1 MRGYF
6 YAQLSCWFSLNNSEI
21 VEAANLSFS
30 SNKQLFLETFMA
42 NLSSL
47 IFFNLEILNK
57 TKTGVFSIDRFLV
70 KLFINKNWHNSRI
83 NNDIDM
89 TLESATKPDMR
100 NTTKLKKIKM
110 TSSQQVI
117 MSLLFFQFLTNS
129 EQSGIW
135 IPNALSIILKF
146 LTVTNFCLT

>member
-21 VEAANLSFS
+21 VEAENLSFS

-57 TKTGVFSIDRFLV
+57 TKTGVFSIDRFLI

-89 TLESATKPDMR
+89 ALESATKLDMR
-100 NTTKLKKIKM
+100 NTTKFKKIKM
-110 TSSQQVI
+110 TSCQQVI
-117 MSLLFFQFLTNS
+117 MSLSFFQFLTNW

-146 LTVTNFCLT
+146 PTVTNFCLT